1 MNNLQIGHLQMPRS
15 QFSLRYD
22 SRSKHYKKH
31 EQLAN
36 QLASYLT
43 YARKLTEASLIYHM
57 EPKS

>member
-36 QLASYLT
+36 QLAN
-43 YARKLTEASLIYHM
+43 
-57 EPKS
+57 P